1 VRLIVQAGALARG
14 GLWDASSRTH
24 HSAAFSSGGESFSS
38 KIRRVGVSGQDP
50 PLGGVVFHTKGWSSC
65 GDCRRPADDGCPL
78 SHPILQGKPNASHV
92 CARINLHTHD
102 RQNESNTIAVIKRS
116 RV

>member
-38 KIRRVGVSGQDP
+38 KIRRVGVSVQDP
-50 PLGGVVFHTKGWSSC
+50 PWGGGGGLPHKGVVLMWG
-65 GDCRRPADDGCPL
+65 L
-78 SHPILQGKPNASHV
+78 
-92 CARINLHTHD
+92 
-102 RQNESNTIAVIKRS
+102 
-116 RV
+116 